1 MPEIPALLV
10 SAQCRLEWMNRQRSS
25 RIYCRYMNLV
35 SGTDKVMPVESRILS
50 ENPYFFGLS
59 LSELDSIKPFFS
71 EVLAERGEIILLEGE
86 STDRLFF
93 VAAGV
98 VKLFRISTEGKEQT
112 LEFVRPGGAINE
124 VPVFDG
130 GPNPASAQAMGPVLL
145 YIISKSDLE
154 SILRVHPEV
163 ALKDIKVLAGRIRH
177 LVSLIEDLSFRHVI
191 GRVAKILL
199 ERAGDDVKP
208 GQRLTQQEM
217 AAIAGTAREV
227 VGRSL
232 KTLEDRGIIK
242 LERHRIVVT
251 NKEALKEMT
260 DARH

>member
-1 MPEIPALLV
+1 M
-10 SAQCRLEWMNRQRSS
+10 S
-25 RIYCRYMNLV
+25 
-35 SGTDKVMPVESRILS
+35 VEPRFLS

-59 LSELDSIKPFFS
+59 LPELDSIRSFFS
-71 EVLAERGEIILLEGE
+71 EVRAERGEIVLLEGE
-86 STDRLFF
+86 LTDGLFF

-98 VKLFRISTEGKEQT
+98 VKLFRISADGKEQT
-112 LEFVRPGGAINE
+112 LEFIRPGGALNE
-124 VPVFDG
+124 VPVFDS

-145 YIISKSDLE
+145 YIISKTDLE
-154 SILRVHPEV
+154 SILRGHPAV
-163 ALKDIKVLAGRIRH
+163 SLNVIKVLAGRIRH
-177 LVSLIEDLSFRHVI
+177 LVSLVEDLSFRHVI

-199 ERAGDDVKP
+199 EHAGDGDRP

-232 KTLEDRGIIK
+232 KTLEDRGIIR

-251 NKEALKEMT
+251 DKKALEEIT
-260 DARH
+260 DARY

>member
-1 MPEIPALLV
+1 MGEPTEK
-10 SAQCRLEWMNRQRSS
+10 QQ
-25 RIYCRYMNLV
+25 
-35 SGTDKVMPVESRILS
+35 DKIMSVESRFLS

-59 LSELDSIKPFFS
+59 FPELDSIKSFFS
-71 EVLAERGEIILLEGE
+71 EVRVERGEIILLEGE
-86 STDRLFF
+86 PTDRLFF

-98 VKLFRISTEGKEQT
+98 VKLFTVSTEGKEQT

-124 VPVFDG
+124 VSVFDG
-130 GPNPASAQAMGPVLL
+130 GPNPASAQAMGPISL
-145 YIISKSDLE
+145 YIISKTDLE
-154 SILRVHPEV
+154 SILRSHPV
-163 ALKDIKVLAGRIRH
+163 VSLNVIKVLSGRIRH
-177 LVSLIEDLSFRHVI
+177 LVSLVEDLSFRHVI
-191 GRVAKILL
+191 GRVARILL
-199 ERAGDDVKP
+199 EYAGDGAKP

-251 NKEALKEMT
+251 DKKALKEMT
-260 DARH
+260 DARY